1 MFVGLFHS
9 NMRLHQS
16 SIIVLLF
23 QLSFF
28 FLNKLIRL
36 PGLTLDYSS
45 NVELV
50 AAGRLHHIRFVL
62 VFFGFVK
69 FLDVS
74 PQTRSKPLFTTDQP
88 LGAGV
93 GRDPE
98 LSPLWEPPPVGGAA
112 TLDSRTASRGTS

>member
-28 FLNKLIRL
+28 FLNNLIRL

-74 PQTRSKPLFTTDQP
+74 LRLKANLFTTDQP
-88 LGAGV
+88 LRAGV

-98 LSPLWEPPPVGGAA
+98 LSPL
-112 TLDSRTASRGTS
+112 